1 MYLQDQN
8 RLITEVT
15 TGTSRANS
23 IDHSEPVGIITI
35 EDVLEELLQHE
46 IVDETDQF
54 VDNMRSQKVRCCS
67 TLALHGLRGAEG
79 ARQKGDQWYPAG
91 CHNLLYFSSMLS
103 DLRQQ

>member
-1 MYLQDQN
+1 MWLQDQN
-8 RLITEVT
+8 RLITEVR

-54 VDNMRSQKVRCCS
+54 VDNMRSQKVCCCS
-67 TLALHGLRGAEG
+67 V
-79 ARQKGDQWYPAG
+79 PAIIQSAG
-91 CHNLLYFSSMLS
+91 KLP
-103 DLRQQ
+103 